1 MGENTK
7 KLDRIKKYEEVF
19 EAYALLDEYRKKQP
33 TLEEASVRLEQYK
46 GRVKNLGEAEDIQD
60 EKNLVE
66 VVNKIDHAELKIKN
80 LGNEVFP
87 RLENSMVNWIDDKI
101 NEVAESKEEAL
112 AVKKFFDDGHRDPEM
127 LVDIVD
133 ESAAVEEKNVAKVDQ
148 MFLKIIDG
156 LDALIKEINNV
167 LDSIDQALVEIEGK
181 NLPAVELSSV
191 EPIPEEPTVETTP
204 TVSEP
209 SSEIVQ
215 GGPAEQAVE
224 GTVPVRLTMDDVK
237 NIMREEEEK
246 APDIAQMGSL
256 FETFKSDPGKH
267 QSPAGVKRQ

>member
-1 MGENTK
+1 MGEKAK
-7 KLDRIKKYEEVF
+7 KRDRIKKYEEVF
-19 EAYALLDEYRKKQP
+19 EAYALLDVYRKKQP

-46 GRVKNLGEAEDIQD
+46 GRVKSLGEAEDIQD

-87 RLENSMVNWIDDKI
+87 RLENSMINWIDDKI

-112 AVKKFFDDGHRDPEM
+112 AVKKFFEDGHRDPEM
-127 LVDIVD
+127 LIDIVD
-133 ESAAVEEKNVAKVDQ
+133 ESAVVEEKNATKVDQ
-148 MFLKIIDG
+148 MFSKIIDG
-156 LDALIKEINNV
+156 LDSLIKEINNV

-181 NLPAVELSSV
+181 NSPVVELSSV
-191 EPIPEEPTVETTP
+191 EATPEEPAVETGP
-204 TVSEP
+204 TASEP

-215 GGPAEQAVE
+215 GDTAKESVE
-224 GTVPVRLTMDDVK
+224 STGPVRLTMDDVE

-256 FETFKSDPGKH
+256 FETFKSDAGKH
-267 QSPAGVKRQ
+267 QNTTTVKRQ

>member
-1 MGENTK
+1 MGENAK
-7 KLDRIKKYEEVF
+7 KRDRIKKYEEVF
-19 EAYALLDEYRKKQP
+19 EAYALLDVYRKKQP

-66 VVNKIDHAELKIKN
+66 VVNKIDHAELKIRN

-87 RLENSMVNWIDDKI
+87 RLENSMINWIDDKI

-112 AVKKFFDDGHRDPEM
+112 AVKKFFEDGHRDPEM
-127 LVDIVD
+127 LIDIVD

-148 MFLKIIDG
+148 IFSKIIDG
-156 LDALIKEINNV
+156 LDSLIKEINNV

-181 NLPAVELSSV
+181 NSPSIELSSA
-191 EPIPEEPTVETTP
+191 EPIPEDPTVETNI

-215 GGPAEQAVE
+215 SDTVAQSVE
-224 GTVPVRLTMDDVK
+224 STGPVRLTMDDVE
-237 NIMREEEEK
+237 NIMREGEEN
-246 APDIAQMGSL
+246 APDITQMGSL
-256 FETFKSDPGKH
+256 FETFKGDSVKH
-267 QSPAGVKRQ
+267 QNTATVKRP